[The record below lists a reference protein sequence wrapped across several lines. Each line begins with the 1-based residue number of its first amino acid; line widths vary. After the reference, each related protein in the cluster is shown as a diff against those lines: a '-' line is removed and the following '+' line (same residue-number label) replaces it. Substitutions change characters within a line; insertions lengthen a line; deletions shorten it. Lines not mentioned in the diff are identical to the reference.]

1 MKIVFATNNQHKL
14 QEIREILGDQFEILS
29 LADIGC
35 HEDIPETGNT
45 LEANAHQKAEYVFDH
60 YHIDCFADDT
70 GLEVDALGG
79 APGVHSARYAEGTD
93 HNSEANMAKLLRE
106 LGDNDNRKARFRTVI
121 SLIQMESGNPV
132 CSREYQ
138 FEGVVEGR
146 IDREKHGSEGF
157 GYDPVFI
164 PEGYDKSFAELGEE
178 IKNQISHRARAVKKL
193 AEWLKTEG

>member
-106 LGDNDNRKARFRTVI
+106 LGDNDNRRARFRTVI
-121 SLIQMESGNPV
+121 SLIQMEGGNPV

-138 FEGVVEGR
+138 FEGAVEGR

-157 GYDPVFI
+157 GYDPLFI

-178 IKNQISHRARAVKKL
+178 VKNQISHRARAVKKL
-193 AEWLKTEG
+193 AEWLKAEE

>member
-14 QEIREILGDQFEILS
+14 QEIRDILGDQFEILS

-35 HEDIPETGNT
+35 HEDIPETGNS

-93 HNSEANMAKLLRE
+93 HNSEANMDKLLRE
-106 LGDNDNRKARFRTVI
+106 LGTNPNRQARFRTVI
-121 SLIQMESGNPV
+121 SLIQMEGDNPV

-138 FEGVVEGR
+138 FEGSVEGCIGHER
-146 IDREKHGSEGF
+146 HGNGGF
-157 GYDPVFI
+157 GYDPLFI

-178 IKNQISHRARAVKKL
+178 VKNLISHRARAVKKL
-193 AEWLKTEG
+193 AEWLKAEK

>member
-14 QEIREILGDQFEILS
+14 WEIREILGDQFEILS

-93 HNSEANMAKLLRE
+93 HNSEANMDKLLRE
-106 LGDNDNRKARFRTVI
+106 LGSNTNRQARFRTVI
-121 SLIQMESGNPV
+121 SLIQMEGGNPV

-138 FEGVVEGR
+138 FEGSVEGR
-146 IDREKHGSEGF
+146 IGHERHGNGGF
-157 GYDPVFI
+157 GYDPLFI

-178 IKNQISHRARAVKKL
+178 VKNQISHRARAVKKL
-193 AEWLKTEG
+193 AEWLKAEK